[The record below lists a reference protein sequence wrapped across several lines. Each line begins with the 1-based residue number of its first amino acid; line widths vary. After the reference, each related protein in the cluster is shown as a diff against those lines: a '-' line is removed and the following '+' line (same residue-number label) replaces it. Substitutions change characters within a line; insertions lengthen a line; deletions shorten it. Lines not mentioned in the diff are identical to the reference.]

1 MFLNIMQVW
10 EDNDNHPLHASCPIF
25 PDLKQKKNYLC
36 VIKFQKHINRI
47 AYSLTFLSICSKEE
61 ILFF

>member
-10 EDNDNHPLHASCPIF
+10 EDNDNHPISNLSNF
-25 PDLKQKKNYLC
+25 SDLKQKINYLC

-47 AYSLTFLSICSKEE
+47 AYILTFFEY
-61 ILFF
+61 